1 MPLGIARVAL
11 YDVSVIRSFRSKETE
26 RGFRREFSRRF
37 HNIASVAKQRLD
49 QLHAASGIADLA
61 AIPGSRLEHLTGN
74 RQGQY
79 SIRINDQWRICFE
92 WKDGNACKVEIVDY
106 H

>member
-1 MPLGIARVAL
+1 
-11 YDVSVIRSFRSKETE
+11 
-26 RGFRREFSRRF
+26 
-37 HNIASVAKQRLD
+37 
-49 QLHAASGIADLA
+49 LHAATGLADLA

-79 SIRINDQWRICFE
+79 SLRINDQWRICFE